1 MCRGSYIATN
11 ITGCIA
17 IIVIGVIR
25 GRSLITANRASFPV
39 GIRVVCIRGTVGM
52 RGGSCCTANIAAC
65 ITVVGVGMRGSSRCT
80 ANITACIA
88 AVGVSVRYRSC
99 ISAGIT
105 ARVAIVTVRV
115 FRYRSFS
122 AANGTYLPVII

>member
-52 RGGSCCTANIAAC
+52 RCGSCFAT
-65 ITVVGVGMRGSSRCT
+65 
-80 ANITACIA
+80 NITARIA
-88 AVGVSVRYRSC
+88 TVGVSVCYRSRV
-99 ISAGIT
+99 STGIT
-105 ARVAIVTVRV
+105 GFVTIVTVRM
-115 FRYRSFS
+115 
-122 AANGTYLPVII
+122 